1 MAKYVYPALF
11 TEEEDGGY
19 SVAFPDIKNCFTCGD
34 DMADALDMAED
45 ALCLMLYDM
54 EKDGR
59 EIPAPSDIRE
69 MPKMSGAVASLVSC
83 DTEHYKRYYSNKL
96 VKKTLNIPMWLNEE
110 AEAAGVNFSQTL
122 QRALKE
128 TLGHAS

>member
-45 ALCLMLYDM
+45 VLCLMLYDM

-59 EIPAPSDIRE
+59 EIPAPSDIRA
-69 MPKMSGAVASLVSC
+69 MPKGSSTVASLVSC
-83 DTEHYKRYYSNKL
+83 DTEYYKRYYSNKL

-122 QRALKE
+122 QKALKE